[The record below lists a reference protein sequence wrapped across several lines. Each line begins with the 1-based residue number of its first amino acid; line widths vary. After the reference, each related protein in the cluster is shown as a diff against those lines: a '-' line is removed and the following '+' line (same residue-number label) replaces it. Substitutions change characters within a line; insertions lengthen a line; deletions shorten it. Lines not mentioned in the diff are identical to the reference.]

1 MKALLWIL
9 LLMALARPLRSLDI
23 AELGKALESAA
34 GLAVASQRVLL
45 QEIGQ
50 ALADGG
56 RCNAFGGRDSC
67 VQVDTAGT
75 PFARICDLE
84 SSSVTDCA
92 FRYEAFG
99 AVSRNPLEGIDKEGY
114 SSCSECATAV
124 QEFWCGL
131 ALPSCGTFDHVV
143 DELLPFVAS
152 VAAKDSSALAA
163 LQASVPRVFKAAGL
177 GFPCRRMCEAITN
190 TCRCGRSQTL
200 GEVVAALEKSSKRV
214 AFNMTIS
221 ASSAKE
227 IFRGIWHKPV
237 CELFSEEDTPGFHGP
252 CHHSMDSTKCDWC
265 HGRSQPASIFY
276 EQIVIQLSQM
286 FYGMMENGL
295 HPVLNIAAGPKGK
308 GVLPENWAES
318 LSQGASK
325 ASQARHAGVV
335 LLLLLLLV
343 LAVGAFLA
351 AVKSHRHRQLKLNT
365 RHGLKHLHELSIVI
379 YTKQHHFSGLAA
391 RWQTSTVASHHRHL
405 AESVEIQRYARVG
418 HQMKLKMG
426 LKLEQ
431 IVFLLILKALIFTA
445 TQAQQCSYKLEVKTL
460 DATFAGTDATVDM
473 FLLNA
478 NGNGYSFY
486 DLDGP
491 GDDFERDALN
501 TFTRTA
507 GCFSNFCRLDVH
519 LGGDLV
525 DVLGWGLQYVIVTA
539 TGPGVSK
546 SVSRG
551 DKVRPA
557 YTNQRQC
564 MAKLQIYLLIDIILI
579 AFPRIPKKTLKRLWR
594 VLSPERPK
602 AAIVAVQ
609 AVTFLAA
616 RIVQELLVP
625 QCLVREMQPW
635 MRVASNISLFVGRSM
650 ARMHTISLVK
660 CKQQADSRLAISDA
674 VLGLKTIMETCPMM
688 AHGCSDARSSSHAPQ
703 GACGKHSDCARVGPP
718 KDRLQI
724 VLQESILRKPYSRR
738 TSQAAN
744 VGGFH
749 VKG

>member
-351 AVKSHRHRQLKLNT
+351 AVKSHRHRQVPT
-365 RHGLKHLHELSIVI
+365 QYIDLHSLG
-379 YTKQHHFSGLAA
+379 YT
-391 RWQTSTVASHHRHL
+391 
-405 AESVEIQRYARVG
+405 
-418 HQMKLKMG
+418 
-426 LKLEQ
+426 
-431 IVFLLILKALIFTA
+431 
-445 TQAQQCSYKLEVKTL
+445 
-460 DATFAGTDATVDM
+460 
-473 FLLNA
+473 
-478 NGNGYSFY
+478 
-486 DLDGP
+486 P
-491 GDDFERDALN
+491 P
-501 TFTRTA
+501 
-507 GCFSNFCRLDVH
+507 
-519 LGGDLV
+519 
-525 DVLGWGLQYVIVTA
+525 VL
-539 TGPGVSK
+539 
-546 SVSRG
+546 
-551 DKVRPA
+551 
-557 YTNQRQC
+557 
-564 MAKLQIYLLIDIILI
+564 
-579 AFPRIPKKTLKRLWR
+579 
-594 VLSPERPK
+594 
-602 AAIVAVQ
+602 
-609 AVTFLAA
+609 
-616 RIVQELLVP
+616 
-625 QCLVREMQPW
+625 
-635 MRVASNISLFVGRSM
+635 
-650 ARMHTISLVK
+650 
-660 CKQQADSRLAISDA
+660 
-674 VLGLKTIMETCPMM
+674 
-688 AHGCSDARSSSHAPQ
+688 
-703 GACGKHSDCARVGPP
+703 
-718 KDRLQI
+718 
-724 VLQESILRKPYSRR
+724 
-738 TSQAAN
+738 
-744 VGGFH
+744 
-749 VKG
+749 